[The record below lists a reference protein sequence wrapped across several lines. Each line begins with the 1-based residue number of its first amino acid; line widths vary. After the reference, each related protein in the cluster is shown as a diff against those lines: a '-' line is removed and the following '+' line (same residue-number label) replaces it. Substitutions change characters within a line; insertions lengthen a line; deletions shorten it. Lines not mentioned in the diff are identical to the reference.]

1 MTTGQEKQTAARKFT
16 PADIRAIGLSLQEAV
31 DNLEAAA
38 VLLELHQIPAA
49 YLDLANVQNAVALSA
64 VRSAR
69 QAKADV
75 DLVVKARLAG
85 TSSPREQSVLRDQTD
100 KAVQATDKPK

>member
-1 MTTGQEKQTAARKFT
+1 MTTGQEKQTAARKFA

-49 YLDLANVQNAVALSA
+49 YLDLTNLQNTLALAA

-69 QAKADV
+69 EAKADV
-75 DLVVKARLAG
+75 DKEVKARLAG
-85 TSSPREQSVLRDQTD
+85 TSSPREQSVLRDHKD
-100 KAVQATDKPK
+100 NAVQATDKPN